1 MNEFE
6 QELYD
11 NGFSAKDIGK
21 LKSIIKKDESKK
33 DTLQSLVIDLSK
45 RFWGGMIALV
55 ILTLVGLD
63 GIFNADASNA
73 IPYIIVLTFAFFVVY
88 FVTPLNLA
96 WKANR
101 FIRKNRGWFC
111 AGLFFI

>member
-1 MNEFE
+1 MSEFE
-6 QELYD
+6 QELYN
-11 NGFSAKDIGK
+11 NGFSAKEIGK

-45 RFWGGMIALV
+45 RFWGGVIALI
-55 ILTLVGLD
+55 ILMLIGLG

-73 IPYIIVLTFAFFVVY
+73 IPYIIVLTFAFLVIY

-96 WKANR
+96 WKSYKFNR
-101 FIRKNRGWFC
+101 ECKR
-111 AGLFFI
+111 

>member
-6 QELYD
+6 QELYN

-45 RFWGGMIALV
+45 RFWGGVIALV
-55 ILTLVGLD
+55 ILMLIGLD
-63 GIFNADASNA
+63 GIFNGDASNA
-73 IPYIIVLTFAFFVVY
+73 IPYIVVMTFAFLVVY
-88 FVTPLNLA
+88 FVTPLSLA
-96 WKANR
+96 WKAKK
-101 FIRKNRGWFC
+101 FIRNIRG
-111 AGLFFI
+111 

>member
-6 QELYD
+6 QELHD

-45 RFWGGMIALV
+45 RFWGGVIALI
-55 ILTLVGLD
+55 ILTLIGLD

-73 IPYIIVLTFAFFVVY
+73 IPYIIVLTFAFFVVH

-101 FIRKNRGWFC
+101 FIRKNRN
-111 AGLFFI
+111 

>member
-6 QELYD
+6 QELYN

-45 RFWGGMIALV
+45 RFWGGVIALV
-55 ILTLVGLD
+55 ILLLIGLD
-63 GIFNADASNA
+63 GIFNAVASNA
-73 IPYIIVLTFAFFVVY
+73 IPYIIVLTFAFLVVY
-88 FVTPLNLA
+88 FFTPLKLT
-96 WKANR
+96 WKSYKFVR
-101 FIRKNRGWFC
+101 RIRS
-111 AGLFFI
+111 

>member
-6 QELYD
+6 KELFN
-11 NGFSAKDIGK
+11 NGFSAKEIGK

-45 RFWGGMIALV
+45 RFWGGVIALIV
-55 ILTLVGLD
+55 LMLIGLD

-73 IPYIIVLTFAFFVVY
+73 IPYIVVLTFAFLVVY
-88 FVTPLNLA
+88 FVTPMRLA
-96 WKANR
+96 WKSYK
-101 FIRKNRGWFC
+101 FVRKTRS
-111 AGLFFI
+111 

>member
-6 QELYD
+6 QELYN

-21 LKSIIKKDESKK
+21 LRSTIKKDESKK

-45 RFWGGMIALV
+45 RFWGGVIALV
-55 ILTLVGLD
+55 ILMLIGL
-63 GIFNADASNA
+63 GGVFNADASHA
-73 IPYIIVLTFAFFVVY
+73 IPYIIVLTFAFLVVY
-88 FVTPLNLA
+88 FLTPLNLS

-101 FIRKNRGWFC
+101 FIRKNRG
-111 AGLFFI
+111 

>member
-6 QELYD
+6 QELYN

-45 RFWGGMIALV
+45 RFWGGVIALV
-55 ILTLVGLD
+55 ILLLIGLD

-73 IPYIIVLTFAFFVVY
+73 IPYIIVLTFAFLVVY
-88 FVTPLNLA
+88 FFTPLKLT
-96 WKANR
+96 WKSYKFVR
-101 FIRKNRGWFC
+101 RIRS
-111 AGLFFI
+111 